1 MCFAWQTISAGKSR
15 LKAGVMRIRVLFFVF
30 LSGVCGMAI
39 EMCAARLLAPY
50 FGTSQVVWANL
61 IGLILLYLSLG
72 YFLGGRLA
80 DRYPSEFALTLL
92 LLCAAVSMALIP
104 LISPPILQRGA
115 LGVSEAS
122 VGVLAGS
129 LESVLLLFFVP
140 VTLLGMVPP
149 FAIRLTMTQLNK
161 AGSSSGGIYMLSTLG
176 SIVGTFLPVFWL
188 IPAYGTRRTFL
199 SFAALLFLSAAWSL
213 LATQGGWMRSAEAR
227 SVRSRRFASLALQ
240 GSLALACIVPAGAA
254 LAAPLGPLKAI
265 PQLIDERE
273 SLYNYIQVTQS
284 PDGTRELILNEG
296 QAIHSIYNPH
306 QILYGWYWDY
316 FLAAPFF
323 TPGFQPSQLHRVGI
337 IGLAGGTI
345 ARQFTQVYGPVPID
359 GVEIDPA
366 IVDVARQYF
375 DMREPNLHVFE
386 EDGRAFARQTKASYD
401 VIAIDAFQQPY
412 IPFHLTT
419 VEFFQELRAHLSENG
434 VLTLNTGHTRT
445 NFSLVQAFVNTLSR
459 VFPSVYVFLVP
470 GTFNA
475 EIMATN
481 RPTSLDVF
489 RSNLEALS
497 PDSLLGQVA
506 QEVLPAVSVG
516 RPDGG
521 VVFTDDRAPVEQ
533 LTNDLLIS
541 YAEGR

>member
-1 MCFAWQTISAGKSR
+1 
-15 LKAGVMRIRVLFFVF
+15 MRIRVLSLVF
-30 LSGVCGMAI
+30 LSGVVGLAI

-61 IGLILLYLSLG
+61 IGLILLYLSVG

-80 DRYPSEFALTLL
+80 DRYPSERALALL
-92 LLCAAVSMALIP
+92 LLLAAVSMALIP
-104 LISPPILQRGA
+104 LISGPILQQGGI
-115 LGVSEAS
+115 GVSEAS
-122 VGVLAGS
+122 VGILVGS
-129 LESVLLLFFVP
+129 LESVLLLFLVP

-149 FAIRLTMTQLNK
+149 FAIRLTMTRLQK

-176 SIVGTFLPVFWL
+176 SILGTFLPVFWL
-188 IPAYGTRRTFL
+188 IPTIGTRRSFL
-199 SFAALLFLSAAWSL
+199 VFAGLLFLASAWSL
-213 LATQGGWMRSAEAR
+213 LARSGFGAR
-227 SVRSRRFASLALQ
+227 PVSASLARQPRIAQIMAQAGLVV
-240 GSLALACIVPAGAA
+240 ALIVPAGA
-254 LAAPLGPLKAI
+254 LTAAPLGPLKAI
-265 PQLIDERE
+265 PGLIYEQE
-273 SLYNYIQVTQS
+273 SLYNYIQVTQAS
-284 PDGTRELILNEG
+284 DGTRELILNEG
-296 QAIHSIYNPH
+296 QAIHSIYNPQ
-306 QILYGWYWDY
+306 QILTGWYWDY

-323 TPGFQPSQLHRVGI
+323 NPNFQPSQLHRLAI

-345 ARQFTQVYGPVPID
+345 ARQFSAAYSAVQID

-375 DMREPNLHVFE
+375 AMREPNLHIFE
-386 EDGRAFARQTKASYD
+386 QDGRAFVRQTQASYD

-419 VEFFQELRAHLSENG
+419 EEFFSELRDHLADDG
-434 VLTLNTGHTRT
+434 VLALNTGHTRT
-445 NFSLVQAFVNTLSR
+445 NFRLVQAFVNTLSR

-475 EIMATN
+475 EIMATKH
-481 RPTSLDVF
+481 PTSLTTF
-489 RSNLEALS
+489 RQNLNALQ

-506 QEVLPAVSVG
+506 QEVAPQVSVW

-541 YAEGR
+541 YAEGN